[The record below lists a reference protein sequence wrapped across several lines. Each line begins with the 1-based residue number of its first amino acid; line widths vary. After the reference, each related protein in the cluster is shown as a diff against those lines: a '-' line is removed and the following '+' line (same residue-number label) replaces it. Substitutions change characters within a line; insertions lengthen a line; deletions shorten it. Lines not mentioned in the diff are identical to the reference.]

1 MAREGASAAML
12 LRFKKEIIEAARNAD
27 RGIINVRDNESWV
40 ELKILVPYAR
50 YRHPEGLADLREQI
64 EAENEGVVV
73 PPFSMRWVRA
83 KNIIESHYQQGAL
96 PAGRASVVFKVP
108 NKAAGQK
115 LLSEIWVAGN
125 RFRALPYIPNRADTL
140 CGRCSHWGH
149 SEFRCPQA
157 EVTCAVCSGSHRT
170 ESHKCEVVTCGAIGR
185 VCPHTIMRC
194 PNCDGNHPAQDGRC
208 RAKGAAIAI
217 ARGARSG
224 AGEPAQWEA
233 QPLSPS
239 CQTQGISADGQMLNK
254 GVRSKDPDAMEAAI
268 EMETSGTAPPV
279 AA

>member
-1 MAREGASAAML
+1 ML
-12 LRFKKEIIEAARNAD
+12 LRFKKEIIEAARKAD
-27 RGIINVRDNESWV
+27 RGIIDVRDNESWV

-64 EAENEGVVV
+64 EAENEGIVV

-83 KNIIESHYQQGAL
+83 QNIIESHYQQGAL

-157 EVTCAVCSGSHRT
+157 AVTCAVCSGSHRT

-185 VCPHTIMRC
+185 VCPHTVMRC

-239 CQTQGISADGQMLNK
+239 RQAQGISADGQMLNK
-254 GVRSKDPDAMEAAI
+254 GGRSEYPDAMEAAI